1 MIATQGPLTNSFY
14 NFWKMVDQYEVKNI
28 FMLCNLIEKN
38 KIKCDRYYPKN
49 DPENNKIV
57 EQEY

>member
-1 MIATQGPLTNSFY
+1 
-14 NFWKMVDQYEVKNI
+14 MVDQYEVKNI